1 MISFVE
7 DQEHHPTNL
16 RRRFKVSELRDQR
29 GRENRAKREMSEWE
43 KWINGENDYTLNQ
56 YIEQGIYTG
65 TDSLVQVTTTQLTL
79 TFMTACY
86 ITN

>member
-7 DQEHHPTNL
+7 DQEHQPTNL

-29 GRENRAKREMSEWE
+29 ERERIELRE